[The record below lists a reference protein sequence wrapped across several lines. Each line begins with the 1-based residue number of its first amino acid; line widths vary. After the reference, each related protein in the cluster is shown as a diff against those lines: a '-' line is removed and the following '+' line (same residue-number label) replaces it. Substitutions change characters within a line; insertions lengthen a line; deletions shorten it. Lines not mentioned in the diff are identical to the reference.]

1 MIPLGKGV
9 EHHVGVYLDLL
20 GEGSAEHH
28 GLTDA
33 FRGHGVLLHDASD
46 LGLKTHVQHP
56 VSLIQHQVTNRETG
70 SGIGCR
76 PVFPSETHGYVGFLS
91 CPAGQFN

>member
-1 MIPLGKGV
+1 ML
-9 EHHVGVYLDLL
+9 VYLDLL
-20 GEGSAEHH
+20 GEGSTEHH

-56 VSLIQHQVTNRETG
+56 VSLVQHQVADRDDRN
-70 SGIGCR
+70 S
-76 PVFPSETHGYVGFLS
+76 SLS
-91 CPAGQFN
+91 TLVTYLC